1 MITLTLPL
9 PPTANHIWKKG
20 RNGMYLSDG
29 YLKFKHQVSE
39 SVKSLQCSMLTGP
52 IEIGMIVNYPD
63 KRKRDIDNFTKA
75 TFDALKGHLF
85 EDDSQIES
93 YFVKKGPIVK
103 NGSCTVIVRKVV

>member
-1 MITLTLPL
+1 
-9 PPTANHIWKKG
+9 
-20 RNGMYLSDG
+20 MYLSDG
-29 YLKFKHQVSE
+29 YVKFKRDVLASLNAYPN
-39 SVKSLQCSMLTGP
+39 VKLTGP

-75 TFDALKGHLF
+75 TFDSLKGYLF

-103 NGSCTVIVRKVV
+103 GGSCTVIIKEVSS